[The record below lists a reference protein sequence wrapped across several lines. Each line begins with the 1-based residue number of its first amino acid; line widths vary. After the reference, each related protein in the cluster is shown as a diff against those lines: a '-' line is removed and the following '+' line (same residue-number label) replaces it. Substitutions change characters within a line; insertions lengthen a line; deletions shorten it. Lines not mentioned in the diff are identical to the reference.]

1 MNLAK
6 TILILEKLQLD
17 LSKGTNYTMFLTS
30 FQYWGGMGNEL
41 GYTTPVLQIQGG
53 YVKFLYSKYKIFLTP
68 NLMKLSKFNDI
79 SPKVHLAQV
88 LRMVISS
95 RDF

>member
-6 TILILEKLQLD
+6 TFWIWEKLQLD

-53 YVKFLYSKYKIFLTP
+53 YVKFLFSKYKF
-68 NLMKLSKFNDI
+68 S
-79 SPKVHLAQV
+79 
-88 LRMVISS
+88 LRQIWWNSQNSMT
-95 RDF
+95 